1 MIQLVIQRLD
11 VRRLAADGTELSGE
25 LAQAALARLA
35 ASVLPP
41 LADEPAAAV
50 HWQLRGESRAV
61 AGAAKQIR
69 LHLRASTTVA
79 LSCQRCLHRMAERL
93 EFDRSFLFVRD
104 EDEAARLDE
113 ESDDDVLV
121 LPRLL
126 DGIELIEDELILALP
141 LVPRHDVCPQ
151 PLENPAAAVG
161 LSAEDAPAREN
172 PFAVLA
178 QLKKPAA
185 GR

>member
-1 MIQLVIQRLD
+1 MIQREIQRLD
-11 VRRLAADGTELSGE
+11 VRRLAANGTELSGE
-25 LAQAALARLA
+25 LAQASLARLV

-50 HWQLRGESRAV
+50 HWRLRGESRPL
-61 AGAAKQIR
+61 AGAAHQIR
-69 LHLRASTTVA
+69 LHLSARTTVA
-79 LSCQRCLHRMAERL
+79 LSCQRCLHRMAEGL

-113 ESDDDVLV
+113 EIDEDVLM
-121 LPRLL
+121 LPRQL

-141 LVPRHDVCPQ
+141 LVPRHDVCPL

-161 LSAEDAPAREN
+161 PSAEDTPAREN

-178 QLKKPAA
+178 QLKKPAE